1 MGQGIVIASGK
12 GGVGTTVFAVN
23 MGASLAQ
30 KGASVVL
37 IDMNMGLRNLD
48 ICLGLENCVVYDV
61 VDVLTGVCRIKQA
74 LVRDRRFSQLYLM
87 AAAQYKEVAQLTAL
101 HMSVLCRKLKNMF
114 DYIIV
119 DAPAGIDDGMR
130 IAAAGADRAV
140 VVTTPE
146 FAAVRDADMVD
157 RVLGEMGIEKRC
169 CVINKV
175 KAELFG
181 RGLLPS
187 IAEIAE
193 TLRMPISGVIQDDE
207 NIHIASNN
215 GMPIVFKQG
224 TYVEQNFCQIINRIL
239 KL

>member
-48 ICLGLENCVVYDV
+48 ICLGLENRVVYDV

-87 AAAQYKEVAQLTAL
+87 AAAQYKEVADLTPL

-130 IAAAGADRAV
+130 IAASDADRAV

-157 RVLGEMGIEKRC
+157 RVLGEIGIGKRS

-181 RGLLPS
+181 KGLLPS
-187 IAEIAE
+187 ISEIAE
-193 TLRMPISGVIQDDE
+193 NLRMPISGVIQYDE

-239 KL
+239 ML

>member
-23 MGASLAQ
+23 MGALLAQ

-87 AAAQYKEVAQLTAL
+87 AAAQYKEVAQLTSL

-157 RVLGEMGIEKRC
+157 RVLGEIGIEKRC